1 MPLGYTFTAYNKTH
15 DYSKSND
22 PGSML
27 VNGLLEGDYEL
38 SLVDVNGVGYNE
50 SYAQKPICGVSETG
64 FCVWGYDGK
73 AVLDAYNIAK
83 VIPKHQATKEQD
95 LEFRLKSLELENSML
110 RSMLRKEG

>member
-1 MPLGYTFTAYNKTH
+1 MKFNPQIGDIIVTKDRGNYVCANYREYVENKCLAYI
-15 DYSKSND
+15 
-22 PGSML
+22 P
-27 VNGLLEGDYEL
+27 E
-38 SLVDVNGVGYNE
+38 
-50 SYAQKPICGVSETG
+50 YASEPICGVSEIG

-110 RSMLRKEG
+110 RSLLRKEGVDV

>member
-1 MPLGYTFTAYNKTH
+1 MKFNPQI
-15 DYSKSND
+15 
-22 PGSML
+22 
-27 VNGLLEGDYEL
+27 GDIIVTKDRGNYICANYCEY
-38 SLVDVNGVGYNE
+38 VEEKGIGYNE

-73 AVLDAYNIAK
+73 AVLDAYTIAK

-110 RSMLRKEG
+110 RSLLRKEGVDV

>member
-1 MPLGYTFTAYNKTH
+1 MKFNPQIGDIIVTKDRGNYICANYCEYVEEKGL
-15 DYSKSND
+15 DYR
-22 PGSML
+22 
-27 VNGLLEGDYEL
+27 
-38 SLVDVNGVGYNE
+38 E

-64 FCVWGYDGK
+64 FCVWDYDGK

-110 RSMLRKEG
+110 RSLLRKEGIDV

>member
-1 MPLGYTFTAYNKTH
+1 MKFNPQIGDIIVTKDRGNYVCANYCEYVEEKGIGYY
-15 DYSKSND
+15 
-22 PGSML
+22 
-27 VNGLLEGDYEL
+27 
-38 SLVDVNGVGYNE
+38 E

-110 RSMLRKEG
+110 RSLLRKEGVDV

>member
-1 MPLGYTFTAYNKTH
+1 MKFNPQI
-15 DYSKSND
+15 
-22 PGSML
+22 
-27 VNGLLEGDYEL
+27 GDIIVTKDRGNYVCANYCEY
-38 SLVDVNGVGYNE
+38 VEEKGIGYNE
-50 SYAQKPICGVSETG
+50 IYAQKPICGVSEIG

-110 RSMLRKEG
+110 RSLLRKEGVDV